1 MSCWASEEVGTN
13 GFSTRT
19 CFPNSRADLAKEK
32 WVSGVVVMTTMSIKG
47 SANISVAEW

>member
-19 CFPNSRADLAKEK
+19 CFPDSSADLVKEK
-32 WVSGVVVMTTMSIKG
+32 WVSGVVVTTMMSIEG
-47 SANISVAEW
+47 SAIISVAE